1 MSDSPDCSA
10 MLLLF
15 TLVAAAGTR
24 LDEGW
29 GGARRACCLGE
40 GAKKDE
46 ILGKVSKSANPEET
60 PKLESKSRNCLC
72 CCSIH
77 PSSPDCGPW
86 LELWPAPPA
95 PSGDVMAGGGGRDRT
110 SLGGKGG

>member
-1 MSDSPDCSA
+1 MSDSPDCNA

-15 TLVAAAGTR
+15 TLAAAGTR
-24 LDEGW
+24 LEEGK
-29 GGARRACCLGE
+29 GGARACRGE
-40 GAKKDE
+40 GAKKEE

-86 LELWPAPPA
+86 LEWPAPPA
-95 PSGDVMAGGGGRDRT
+95 GDVMAGGGGRDRS
-110 SLGGKGG
+110 SLGGRGG